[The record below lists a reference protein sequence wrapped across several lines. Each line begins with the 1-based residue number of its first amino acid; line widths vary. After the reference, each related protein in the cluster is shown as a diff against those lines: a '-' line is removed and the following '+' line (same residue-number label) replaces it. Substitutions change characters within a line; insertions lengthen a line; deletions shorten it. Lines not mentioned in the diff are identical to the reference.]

1 MQAAYS
7 RLPLSFEPNIGQVR
21 NAAKFLSHSSNHT
34 LYLESHQVVFE
45 WPTGRTLLPNRNE
58 PRSVVKKATEALSL
72 SIKLIGARFQ
82 SDVRGEEALP
92 TKSNYFLGA
101 DPAKWQM
108 GIPHYSRVRFRNV
121 YPGIDAVYHG
131 NSQKLEY
138 DFVVS
143 PGGKP
148 EDIAIR
154 FEGMERTKVM
164 HRVAVDSQGDLVL
177 RTSSGVI
184 KQKKAFAY
192 QEVDG
197 IKKEVQ
203 SAYVIKGNSEIGFK
217 LGSYD
222 PSKPLVIDPVLSYA
236 VTGIGGSAIAAD
248 SQGNAYV
255 VGIASPSFITTS
267 GAFQSSP
274 GGGTCV
280 NGPDAVSCPD
290 ILVAKLNSSGTEL
303 IYATFLGG
311 SGSEYAYGISV
322 DSAGNVYLTG
332 TTTSTDFPATPGALQ
347 TTHSGDSCST
357 GSCNNAFVTK
367 LNSSGSALLYSTYL
381 HGKGGGLGGNGIA
394 VDSLGCAYLTG
405 DQESGGFVT
414 KLDSTG
420 SEILY
425 TVAGIG
431 GSAIAVDS
439 NQNVYLTGRQGKSS
453 YVSKLTPDAKTI
465 YSFHLGGSI
474 PVYSAAP
481 EEVEA
486 LTGIAVD
493 AAGNAYVTGYTA
505 YTDFPTTPG
514 APFPSAPGAG
524 VCGNSICR
532 DAFVSKVNVN
542 GTGLVYSTYLGG
554 SSIDYANS
562 IALDP
567 AGNAYVT
574 GVTRSSDF
582 PVAASPIASTGGGI
596 FLSKL
601 NAAGTALVYSI
612 TLGSGNVL
620 EGGNS
625 LTVDSFSNVYL
636 TGNAGADFPIT
647 PESFQPLSG
656 GNGVFVAKLLE
667 DLTLFVPVVL
677 SSAGQDATFFTSELA
692 LSNRTSED
700 ITLEFTYTA
709 AFGGGS
715 GRATDTLAANRQRL
729 IPDAVSY
736 LKSLG
741 IPIAGSGN
749 RGGTLSIRF
758 IGVSSSSEGAVT
770 VRTSTAVKNGRV
782 GLAYRGVSGGFAEPV
797 YLCGLRHNGTDRSN
811 VAIQNAGR
819 PSDGDITLRLT
830 VFSGDPMN
838 PGPQATYDEILAPGG
853 FKQISGILQANQLS
867 LSKGFVRVERL
878 LGEAPYYAYAV
889 INDQSSADGSFVSPV
904 SLSSLKGR
912 NRLTLPVIV
921 ETSTFNSE
929 LVITNLSQAT
939 ETIRLTFVAD
949 AIQASNSMTTIRIIL
964 RAQEQLILPS
974 VVDWM
979 RQHGAAGLGDKGR
992 DYVGPLFLSVEQGDV
1007 GSIFLGARTSTPSA
1021 SGGRYGVF
1029 YCAVPYGAASSRST
1043 WLYGLQQNDENRT
1056 NLGLVNTAEL
1066 DQQPVEFRLEIYD
1079 GDTGLKASTTDG
1091 IVVKAGGLVQIGSLL
1106 AKYAPGTQQGYLKV
1120 TRLKGTNPFVAYT
1133 IINDG
1138 GQPGERTGDGAYLS
1152 SSP

>member
-1 MQAAYS
+1 M
-7 RLPLSFEPNIGQVR
+7 
-21 NAAKFLSHSSNHT
+21 
-34 LYLESHQVVFE
+34 
-45 WPTGRTLLPNRNE
+45 
-58 PRSVVKKATEALSL
+58 
-72 SIKLIGARFQ
+72 GACFQ
-82 SDVRGEEALP
+82 SDVRGEEELP

-101 DPAKWQM
+101 DPAKWQT
-108 GIPHYSRVRFRNV
+108 GIPHYSRVRFHDV
-121 YPGIDAVYHG
+121 YPRIDAVYHG
-131 NSQKLEY
+131 NQQELEY
-138 DFVVS
+138 DFVIS
-143 PGGKP
+143 PGGNP
-148 EDIAIR
+148 GDIVIR
-154 FEGMERTKVM
+154 FEEINETKV
-164 HRVAVDSQGDLVL
+164 RYPVAIDSQGDLIL
-177 RTSSGVI
+177 LTSRGAI
-184 KQKKAFAY
+184 TQKKAFAY

-197 IKKEVQ
+197 IKKEVP
-203 SAYVIKGNSEIGFK
+203 SAYVIKGDSEIGFE
-217 LGSYD
+217 LGPYD
-222 PSKPLVIDPVLSYA
+222 LSKPLVVDPVLSYA
-236 VTGIGGSAIAAD
+236 ATGIGGSAIAAD

-255 VGIASPSFITTS
+255 VGIASPSFMTTS
-267 GAFQSSP
+267 GAFQNSL
-274 GGGTCV
+274 GGGSCV
-280 NGPDAVSCPD
+280 NGPDTVPCTD

-322 DSAGNVYLTG
+322 DSAGNAYLTG

-347 TTHSGDSCST
+347 TTHNGDSCST
-357 GSCNNAFVTK
+357 GPCNNAFVTK

-394 VDSLGCAYLTG
+394 VDSSECAYVTG
-405 DQESGGFVT
+405 DQEGGGFVT
-414 KLDSTG
+414 KLDATG

-439 NQNVYLTGRQGKSS
+439 EQSVYLTGRQGKSS
-453 YVSKLTPDAKTI
+453 YVSKLTPDARTI
-465 YSFHLGGSI
+465 YSFRLGGSI

-505 YTDFPTTPG
+505 YTNFPTTSG
-514 APFPSAPGAG
+514 APFPTAPGAG

-532 DAFVSKVNVN
+532 DAFVSKVNAN

-554 SSIDYANS
+554 SSIDYANG
-562 IALDP
+562 IALDLT
-567 AGNAYVT
+567 GNAYVT

-582 PVAASPIASTGGGI
+582 PVVASPIASTGGGI

-601 NAAGTALVYSI
+601 NAEGTAFVYSV
-612 TLGSGNVL
+612 TLGNGNVL

-625 LTVDSFSNVYL
+625 LAVDSFSNVYL
-636 TGNAGADFPIT
+636 TGNAGTDFPIT

-656 GNGVFVAKLLE
+656 GNGVFVAKLLQ

-677 SSAGQDATFFTSELA
+677 SSAGQDGTFFTSELA
-692 LSNRTSED
+692 LSNRASED

-715 GRATDTLAANRQRL
+715 GRATDILAANRQRL
-729 IPDAVSY
+729 IPDAISY

-741 IPIAGSGN
+741 IRIPDSGN
-749 RGGTLSIRF
+749 RGGTLTVRF
-758 IGVSSSSEGAVT
+758 KSARSSSEGAVT
-770 VRTSTAVKNGRV
+770 VRTSTTVKDGRV
-782 GLAYRGVSGGFAEPV
+782 GLAYRGISGGLAEPV
-797 YLCGLRHNGTDRSN
+797 YLCGLRHNSTDRSN

-830 VFSGDPMN
+830 VFSGDPLD
-838 PGPQATYDEILAPGG
+838 PGPQATYDEKLPPGG
-853 FKQISGILQANQLS
+853 FKQISGILQANHLS

-889 INDQSSADGSFVSPV
+889 INDQSSADGSFVNPV
-904 SLSSLKGR
+904 SMSSLVGR
-912 NRLTLPVIV
+912 NGLTLPVIV
-921 ETSTFNSE
+921 ETKTFNSE
-929 LVITNLSQAT
+929 LVITNLSQSS
-939 ETIRLTFVAD
+939 ETVHLKFVAD
-949 AIQASNSMTTIRIIL
+949 AIQASNSTTSIRIML

-979 RQHGAAGLGDKGR
+979 RQHGAAGLGDKGK

-1007 GSIFLGARTSTPSA
+1007 GSIFLGARTSTPSS

-1029 YCAVPYGAASSRST
+1029 YCAVPYGAASSTGT
-1043 WLYGLQQNDENRT
+1043 WLYGLQQNDETRT
-1056 NLGLVNTAEL
+1056 NLGVVSTAEL
-1066 DQQPVEFRLEIYD
+1066 DQQPDEFRLEIYD
-1079 GDTGLKASTTDG
+1079 GDTGLKVSTADG

-1120 TRLKGTNPFVAYT
+1120 TRVKGSNPFVAYT